1 MGRIYSVLWIGPA
14 EGLAASALPDAP
26 QFDVVWELDT
36 DAARAHALAGFDAVV
51 LDARDRRHA
60 ERGLE
65 ALQRGGACP
74 PTWVRLATASAD
86 AAPALRARGADDVL
100 ARVTPEELAAR
111 LDARRPRGDAASP
124 VLVGSSAAMQAVLA
138 RAARAARSRANVLV
152 TGETGTGK
160 ELLARTLH
168 DRSPRRRARFVAL
181 NCAALPDPLLES
193 ELLGHVRG
201 AFTGAERERRGLF
214 EEADGGTLFLD
225 EVAETSPAFQAKL
238 LRVLQ
243 ERSVRPVGGN
253 RERSVDVRVVAATH
267 RDLAREVAAGRFR
280 EDLYYRLAVLCL
292 RIPPLRERCED
303 LPLLATH
310 FLALHGALEGK
321 PGCRLS
327 PDALAVL
334 EAHAWPGNVRELENA
349 VVHALAL
356 VEPGTVLEREHLS
369 ERLGPSLAPVQL
381 AVAQGEQGEPLRA
394 TVARVEAFLLRR
406 ALEAESGCRAATAR
420 RLGLTREGLYK
431 KMKRLGIG

>member
-1 MGRIYSVLWIGPA
+1 MTRIHSVLWIGSA
-14 EGLAASALPDAP
+14 EGLAASALPEAP
-26 QFDVVWELDT
+26 HFDVVWET
-36 DAARAHALAGFDAVV
+36 DVRAARAQSLSAFDAIV
-51 LDARDRRHA
+51 LDARDARGA
-60 ERGLE
+60 ER
-65 ALQRGGACP
+65 ALATLGACGVP
-74 PTWVRLATASAD
+74 VWVRLRADASACAD
-86 AAPALRARGADDVL
+86 ALRARGAQEVL
-100 ARVTPEELAAR
+100 EQITPELLRAR
-111 LDARRPRGDAASP
+111 LESGRGGAAP
-124 VLVGSSAAMQAVLA
+124 VLVGASGAMQGVLA
-138 RAARAARSRANVLV
+138 SAGRAARSRANVLV

-201 AFTGAERERRGLF
+201 AFTGADRERRGLF

-292 RIPPLRERCED
+292 RIPPLRERIED
-303 LPLLATH
+303 LRPLAEH
-310 FLALHGALEGK
+310 FLALHGGLESK
-321 PGCRLS
+321 PACRLL
-327 PDALAVL
+327 PETLALL

-349 VVHALAL
+349 ILHALAFA
-356 VEPGTVLEREHLS
+356 EPGSALGPELLA
-369 ERLGPSLAPVQL
+369 ERLAPGVAPVQRAL
-381 AVAQGEQGEPLRA
+381 EHAPPDEPLRI
-394 TVARVEAFLLRR
+394 TVARIEAWLLRR
-406 ALEAESGCRAATAR
+406 ALESENGCRAATAR

-431 KMKRLGIG
+431 KMKRLGVG